1 MRIPIISHLAAA
13 CAVLL
18 LTGCATDYRDTMD
31 SMVDSVKE
39 RMGIGRITT
48 EQEFMDLV
56 VGKTFSNDQGSGMC
70 HADETITGE
79 IDGKK
84 LTGYWYWE
92 GEHLC
97 RTIRLGDEFLG
108 SDCQGVFV
116 SGDKMTVVGNE
127 GAGDKVSYRLLPPG
141 S

>member
-1 MRIPIISHLAAA
+1 MRIPFTLHLAAA

-18 LTGCATDYRDTMD
+18 LTGCATDYRDTLDSAMD
-31 SMVDSVKE
+31 SMKE

-48 EQEFMDLV
+48 EQEFRDLV

-92 GEHLC
+92 GEHFC
-97 RTIRLGDEFLG
+97 QTIRLGDEFLG
-108 SDCQGVFV
+108 SDCQVVFV
-116 SGDKMTVVGNE
+116 SGDKMTVVPNE
-127 GAGDKVSYRLLPPG
+127 GTGDRVTYRLLPPG